1 MSSVGTLGEI
11 RKALAKT
18 VLGINGMRVAE
29 HMPEQV
35 NPPMVVIQLDRLDYH
50 GAMQGGLRTF
60 QFLLIAIVGR
70 MGERSSQEL
79 LDRVTDFDGPE
90 SIRDVVEA
98 DPTLGGV
105 VWAVKVTGARAVR
118 PINIGDA
125 AYLGVEFEV
134 EVQA

>member
-1 MSSVGTLGEI
+1 MSVGTLGEI
-11 RKALAKT
+11 RDALAVAVKT
-18 VLGINGMRVAE
+18 INGMRAAE
-29 HMPEQV
+29 HMPEQI
-35 NPPMVVIQLDRLDYH
+35 NPPMVVIQLDRLDFH

-70 MGERSSQEL
+70 MGERASQDL
-79 LDRVTDFDGPE
+79 LDRVTDFDGPD
-90 SIRDVVEA
+90 SIRQAVEA

-105 VWAVKVTGARAVR
+105 VWACKVTGARSIR

>member
-1 MSSVGTLGEI
+1 MSVGTLGDI
-11 RKALAKT
+11 REALGKAVKT
-18 VLGINGMRVAE
+18 INGMRAAE

-70 MGERSSQEL
+70 MGERASQDL
-79 LDRVTDFDGPE
+79 LDRVTDFDGPD
-90 SIRDVVEA
+90 SIRQVVEA
-98 DPTLGGV
+98 DPTLGGAC
-105 VWAVKVTGARAVR
+105 WACKVTGARSVR
-118 PINIGDA
+118 PFNIGDA

>member
-1 MSSVGTLGEI
+1 MAQGTLAQI
-11 RKALAKT
+11 RDALGDAVRT
-18 VLGINGMRVAE
+18 INGMRASE

-35 NPPMVVIQLDRLDYH
+35 SPPVIVIQLDRVDFH

-60 QFLLIAIVGR
+60 QFILIAVVGR
-70 MGERSSQEL
+70 MGERTSQDL
-79 LDRVTDFDGPE
+79 LDRVTDFDGPDSLRE
-90 SIRDVVEA
+90 AIEA
-98 DPTLGGV
+98 DPTLGGAC
-105 VWAVKVTGARAVR
+105 WAVKVTGARAVR

>member
-1 MSSVGTLGEI
+1 MSVGTLGEI